1 MVTEGNVS
9 LIMEEEKQTL
19 SKGLTM
25 RHKKLL
31 SQNKNLMEA
40 TQNKKYTQLETI
52 SIQFM
57 KL

>member
-9 LIMEEEKQTL
+9 LIIEKEKQTL
-19 SKGLTM
+19 SIGPTM
-25 RHKKLL
+25 RHKKLH

-40 TQNKKYTQLETI
+40 TQNKKYAQLETI